1 MEPTTINR
9 ERLFLASCIALVTT
23 AMTFAIRAALIDPLG
38 VQFGLDNTE
47 IGLVVSTAFWG
58 FTLAMIFGGALA
70 DMIGLKNLL
79 VLAFVGHLS
88 GILLTIFAWDF
99 WSLFISTLLV
109 GIGNG
114 MVEAACNPLV
124 ATMYPDQK
132 TKMLNRF
139 HVWFP
144 GGIVIGGL
152 VAFGMDQ
159 LELNWQWK
167 MASMLIPL
175 AIYGFMFVQ
184 EILPQTER
192 KAAGIS
198 TQAMYKAAGSP
209 LFIFM
214 VLCMLFTAATEL
226 GTNQWIVELLG
237 SVGVPAILLLVFI
250 NGIMAIG
257 RGFAG
262 PIVHRL
268 SPPGMLLF
276 SAIFSA
282 IGLYALS
289 QAEGYVAF
297 AAAAVF
303 AIGIC
308 YFWPTMLGFV
318 AEYIPKSGALGLSIM
333 GGAGMLSV
341 AFVIPYMGNLYDA
354 QTLAYLAEGADLEA
368 LKAAEEGSAAA
379 VELAQ
384 AQLAGGRETLKAI
397 TLMPI
402 GLIVAFAG
410 LFLYMR
416 NRKPEVLSES
426 TLYDEAVN
434 TIGQDA

>member
-1 MEPTTINR
+1 MEPTINR
-9 ERLFLASCIALVTT
+9 GRLFWASCIALITT
-23 AMTFAIRAALIDPLG
+23 AMTFAIRADLINPLG
-38 VQFGLDNTE
+38 VEFGLDNTQ

-58 FTLAMIFGGALA
+58 FTLAMIIGGPLA
-70 DMIGLKNLL
+70 DTLGLKNLL
-79 VLAFVGHLS
+79 VIAFVGHLS

-124 ATMYPDQK
+124 ATMYPQEK
-132 TKMLNRF
+132 IKMLNRF

-152 VAFGMDQ
+152 VAFGLDA
-159 LELNWQWK
+159 LGLGWQEK
-167 MASMLIPL
+167 MATMLVPL
-175 AIYGFMFVQ
+175 AIYGYLFAQ
-184 EILPQTER
+184 EVLPQTER
-192 KAAGIS
+192 KASGVS
-198 TQAMYKAAGSP
+198 TREMYQASLQP

-214 VLCMLFTAATEL
+214 LICMLFTAATEL
-226 GTNQWIVELLG
+226 GTNQWIVELLA
-237 SVGVPAILLLVFI
+237 SVGVPAIMLLVFI
-250 NGIMAIG
+250 NGIMAVG
-257 RGFAG
+257 RAFAG

-268 SPPGMLLF
+268 APTGMLLF

-282 IGLYALS
+282 LGLYLLS
-289 QAEGYVAF
+289 QAEGTMAF

-318 AEYIPKSGALGLSIM
+318 SEYTPKTGALGLSLM

-341 AFVIPYMGNLYDA
+341 AIVIPYMGNLYDT
-354 QTLAYLAEGADLEA
+354 QTLSYLAEGASLET
-368 LKAAEEGSAAA
+368 LKAAEAGTAEAAA
-379 VELAQ
+379 LAK
-384 AQLAGGRETLKAI
+384 AQLAGGRDTLRVI
-397 TLMPI
+397 TQMPL

-416 NRKPEVLSES
+416 NRKPEVLTQTME
-426 TLYDEAVN
+426 EAE
-434 TIGQDA
+434 TR